1 MDTSGYPCPACGAPA
16 DLSVGCR
23 RCGRAPDPTAAE
35 VIRLDREI
43 VVLSG
48 RTEQA
53 RRAYVEL
60 VEAVRSAQVRRADL
74 AARVR
79 AATPVGAPRP
89 AGPVPAPPP
98 LVAPA
103 PVPAAGQQVR
113 SSGPALP
120 VPGQQAQPP
129 GPAVRLPGPVL
140 SAPVGPVLPQRPAQV
155 GGAETSTRTVQ
166 GLLFV
171 LGGLLLGTAAVV
183 FTAVAWATVG
193 VAGRALILLAFTA
206 LALAVPPVAARRGL
220 RGTAETFAAVGLLLV
235 VLDGYAAWSVDL
247 FGVAGWPGARYAA
260 LVGGVSAALAAGYG
274 RLTRLTVPWFAA
286 LFTVQPV
293 LPLLAGPAH
302 PSAAGWTVVFVGVA
316 ALNLVVV
323 AALRDRGPAPTPAP
337 APPGSP
343 VQPAA
348 ASASAPLGGAP
359 VGAGAAGGS
368 APAAGRVL
376 AWLGYGG
383 ALLVAAGCALV
394 PLAVGRAAG
403 SPLLAGGPLLLVSLA
418 LLGAA
423 LVAGG
428 RLFRAAAAG
437 ALVPVLGLALLRPV
451 AELRSG
457 LLTLATAL
465 VALALAGA
473 VRALPRRVGTG
484 PRAGALVVA
493 AGAAQVGALLAVL
506 LGAVAVGRVLP
517 PWSGVGP
524 GPHLPWG
531 WQVPVAVALA
541 AVALAALLPRVAWPV
556 IGVVAVAFATLGVS
570 GVGPLPWPAVP
581 AAGLVVGAGLLLFA
595 VTRARPWWGV
605 LAAAVAGAALV
616 GHALLVGLAYPA
628 GEAALLG
635 AVVPLGLAVAAL
647 GRRAGGVR
655 RGVAGAGLA
664 AALLAVPAAVTVALF
679 AAGVPPWWQAR
690 AALAAVGLPL
700 VALVAVRRRWPE
712 LTGYASVA
720 FAAGSALV
728 ALAPLAVRVDEP
740 VALYAAVVVLLTVL
754 AGPGTRPTGAP
765 LVSGLGLLAVALFAA
780 AGVLARVLVA
790 PYGEVAA
797 PWSGAPTGGP
807 VPGATPAG
815 VALLVLTLAAALAG
829 RTPGPGRSATPVGGE
844 DGFPPGAGLPTSS
857 GGQPPRAAGWADAAL
872 SALPFAAAALPVLL
886 AAAGT
891 PWPVVPAVLLA
902 TGVAALLAAALARPR
917 PLLVAVTVPVGLVAT
932 VTGLGGL
939 LATRAGTLAGL
950 GTLVVAGV
958 VAAVAG
964 RTGAARLAAALTAVG
979 AATGFAVTAALAAN
993 LPLRTAS
1000 FAVLAVAVLVLAAAA
1015 LPSGVD
1021 PIRGRVLDVAAQA
1034 VALLAVLL
1042 AAGSP
1047 RYAAAVCVLW
1057 GAAVGLRLLR
1067 RGEPAGWR
1075 WAFAGIAGGSEL
1087 LGAWLLLIAGG
1098 VVLLEAYTLPAAGL
1112 ALAAGTVAL
1121 RTRPGLNSWLA
1132 LGPGLVAAL
1141 LPSGVSVLFAPDPQ
1155 PWRRLLLGA
1164 GALAVV
1170 LVGAA
1175 RRWQA
1180 PVLLGGVTLVLLAL
1194 HELARGW
1201 DLLPRWIFLAVG
1213 GLALIGLAATY
1224 ERRRRDLARF
1234 RAAVGRMS

>member
-23 RCGRAPDPTAAE
+23 RCGRAPDPAAAE

-43 VVLSG
+43 VLLAG
-48 RTEQA
+48 RAEQA
-53 RRAYVEL
+53 RRAYLEL
-60 VEAVRSAQVRRADL
+60 AEAVRSAQARRADL
-74 AARVR
+74 AVRVR
-79 AATPVGAPRP
+79 AATPVGAPHP
-89 AGPVPAPPP
+89 AG
-98 LVAPA
+98 PA
-103 PVPAAGQQVR
+103 PVPPSVVSPHLVPPTAVP
-113 SSGPALP
+113 SVGPALP
-120 VPGQQAQPP
+120 VPGSALPVP
-129 GPAVRLPGPVL
+129 GPPVRVPGPVP
-140 SAPVGPVLPQRPAQV
+140 SAPAGPVPPQRPAQV

-206 LALAVPPVAARRGL
+206 LALAVPPIAARRGL

-247 FGVAGWPGARYAA
+247 FGVTGWSGARYAA
-260 LVGGVSAALAAGYG
+260 LVGGVSAVLAAGYG

-286 LFTVQPV
+286 LFTAQPV

-316 ALNLVVV
+316 ALNLAVV
-323 AALRDRGPAPTPAP
+323 AALRDRGRAPVPTPTP
-337 APPGSP
+337 TPPGAPIQAS
-343 VQPAA
+343 AA
-348 ASASAPLGGAP
+348 ASAAAGGSQVGGSQ

-376 AWLGYGG
+376 AWLGYAG

-403 SPLLAGGPLLLVSLA
+403 SPLLAGGPLLLVALA

-428 RLFRAAAAG
+428 RWFRAAAAG

-457 LLTLATAL
+457 LLTVATAL

-517 PWSGVGP
+517 PWSGVGA

-556 IGVVAVAFATLGVS
+556 IGVVAVAFATLALP
-570 GVGPLPWPAVP
+570 GVGPVPWPAVL

-616 GHALLVGLAYPA
+616 GHALLAGLASPD

-647 GRRAGGVR
+647 GRRDGGVR
-655 RGVAGAGLA
+655 RGVAGAALA

-679 AAGVPPWWQAR
+679 AAGASPWWQAR

-700 VALVAVRRRWPE
+700 VALLAVRRRWPE

-720 FAAGSALV
+720 FAAGSVLV
-728 ALAPLAVRVDEP
+728 ALAPLVVRVDEP

-780 AGVLARVLVA
+780 APVLVRVLVA
-790 PYGEVAA
+790 PYGEVST
-797 PWSGAPTGGP
+797 PWSGAPTGVP
-807 VPGATPAG
+807 VPGAAPAG

-829 RTPGPGRSATPVGGE
+829 RAPGRSAADP
-844 DGFPPGAGLPTSS
+844 A

-872 SALPFAAAALPVLL
+872 PALPFAAAAVPVLL
-886 AAAGT
+886 AAAGA
-891 PWPVVPAVLLA
+891 PWPVVSGVLLL
-902 TGVAALLAAALARPR
+902 TGVAALLAAALVRPR
-917 PLLVAVTVPVGLVAT
+917 PLLLGVTVPVGLVAT
-932 VTGLGGL
+932 AAGLGGL

-950 GTLVVAGV
+950 GALVVAGV

-964 RTGAARLAAALTAVG
+964 RTGAARLAGVLVAVG
-979 AATGFAVTAALAAN
+979 SAAGFAVTAALAAS

-1015 LPSGVD
+1015 LPAGVD
-1021 PIRGRVLDVAAQA
+1021 RLRGRVLDVAAQA

-1067 RGEPAGWR
+1067 RGEPVGWR
-1075 WAFAGIAGGSEL
+1075 WAFAGVAGGSEL
-1087 LGAWLLLIAGG
+1087 LGAWLLLGAGG

-1112 ALAAGTVAL
+1112 ALAAGAVAL

-1132 LGPGLVAAL
+1132 LGPGLAAGL

-1170 LVGAA
+1170 LAGAA

-1194 HELARGW
+1194 HELVRGW
-1201 DLLPRWIFLAVG
+1201 DLLPRWIFLAAG

>member
-43 VVLSG
+43 VGLSG
-48 RTEQA
+48 RAEQA
-53 RRAYVEL
+53 RRAYLEL
-60 VEAVRSAQVRRADL
+60 VEAVRSAQARRADL

-89 AGPVPAPPP
+89 AGPVPVPVPPP
-98 LVAPA
+98 PVA
-103 PVPAAGQQVR
+103 PVPVSTAGQQVR
-113 SSGPALP
+113 LPGPALP
-120 VPGQQAQPP
+120 TPGQRVRPP
-129 GPAVRLPGPVL
+129 GPAVRLPGPVPP
-140 SAPVGPVLPQRPAQV
+140 APPGPVPARV

-323 AALRDRGPAPTPAP
+323 AALRDRGPAAAAAAAPTPV
-337 APPGSP
+337 PPGSP
-343 VQPAA
+343 IPPAA
-348 ASASAPLGGAP
+348 AAVP

-376 AWLGYGG
+376 AWLGCGG
-383 ALLVAAGCALV
+383 ALLVAGGCALA
-394 PLAVGRAAG
+394 PLAVGEAAG
-403 SPLLAGGPLLLVSLA
+403 SPLLAGGPLLLVGLA

-457 LLTLATAL
+457 LLTVATAL

-473 VRALPRRVGTG
+473 ARALPRRAGTG

-531 WQVPVAVALA
+531 WQVPVAVAVA
-541 AVALAALLPRVAWPV
+541 ALALAALLPRAAWPV
-556 IGVVAVAFATLGVS
+556 IGVAAVAFATLAVS
-570 GVGPLPWPAVP
+570 GIGPVPWPAVP

-595 VTRARPWWGV
+595 VTRARPWWSV

-655 RGVAGAGLA
+655 WGVAGSALA

-712 LTGYASVA
+712 LAGYASVA

-765 LVSGLGLLAVALFAA
+765 LVSALGLLVVALSAA

-797 PWSGAPTGGP
+797 PWSGAPTGDP
-807 VPGATPAG
+807 VPGTTPAG

-829 RTPGPGRSATPVGGE
+829 RAPGRSTAAP
-844 DGFPPGAGLPTSS
+844 AA
-857 GGQPPRAAGWADAAL
+857 GQPPRATGWADVAL
-872 SALPFAAAALPVLL
+872 PALPFAAAALPVLL

-891 PWPVVPAVLLA
+891 PWPVVPAVLLV

-932 VTGLGGL
+932 VAGLGGL

-950 GTLVVAGV
+950 GALVVAGV
-958 VAAVAG
+958 VAAGAG
-964 RTGAARLAAALTAVG
+964 RTGAARLAGALVAVG
-979 AATGFAVTAALAAN
+979 SATGFAVTAARAAG
-993 LPLRTAS
+993 LPLRGAS

-1015 LPSGVD
+1015 LPAAD
-1021 PIRGRVLDVAAQA
+1021 PLRGRVLDVAAQA
-1034 VALLAVLL
+1034 VALLAMLL

-1067 RGEPAGWR
+1067 RGEPVGWR
-1075 WAFAGIAGGSEL
+1075 WAFAGVAGGSEL
-1087 LGAWLLLIAGG
+1087 LGAWLLLVAGG

-1112 ALAAGTVAL
+1112 ALAAGAVAL

-1170 LVGAA
+1170 LAGAA

-1201 DLLPRWIFLAVG
+1201 DLLPRWIFLAAG

-1234 RAAVGRMS
+1234 RAAVGRMG